1 MKDLTGYSKGQLVV
15 IAKGREERH
24 TTAKG
29 RKILN
34 RYWLCRCS
42 CGTEK
47 EVAEK
52 HLLYSDIKSCGCY
65 MQSEVYS
72 ELSSKRIKASKHFE
86 DLSGKTY
93 NRLTVLGFDKVYKG
107 NAYYLCQCL
116 CGKTISVKY
125 TSLVNNKVRSCGCL
139 QRDKAKSNYVDLT
152 GQRFNHLVCLSYL
165 GKSKWK
171 CQCDCGNLTI
181 VDARHLKNGHTKSC
195 GCWNKEVIDKK
206 TNKLKGLRFGKLI
219 VLDKAEKKG
228 FWECKCD
235 CGNRVVVK
243 GANLT
248 RTRNPQITCGCADY
262 YGSETKSLA
271 KQFNRSTS
279 TIVFTEHRLF
289 GEALVK
295 PSKAQ
300 IKELKNYFSQTE
312 MQGSSFE
319 EKEVVSF
326 VKSIYKG
333 EVIENDRS
341 LIAPKELD
349 IYIPEKNFAIEYD
362 GLAWHSERTGCKSSY
377 HLQKTRACNGK
388 GVRLFHLYSNEWRD
402 KKEIVKSMIS
412 SALGIYERKIYARK
426 CDVREVTDRTA
437 VKDMLN
443 GNHLQGDCGR
453 FSKAMGLYY
462 KGELVQLCV
471 FGTQHFGRKDTV
483 ELYRMVTL
491 KNTQVVGGFSR
502 LMEHSGYSEV
512 MSYVSLRTFN
522 ASGYYSS
529 GWTLESISQPSYC
542 YTDGFATYSRQLF
555 KKDKCLKRFDN
566 VTEDMTETE
575 MTEKNG
581 FYKLWDCGTYKVSW
595 KKELK
600 NKCI

>member
-1 MKDLTGYSKGQLVV
+1 MKKDLVNQHFGEWTVLSYAYKKNYRDYWHCKCSCGNEKDVQQRCLLNGDSTSCGCSNKEKIKDLTGEVFGRLTVISFAYSYN
-15 IAKGREERH
+15 
-24 TTAKG
+24 
-29 RKILN
+29 N
-34 RYWLCRCS
+34 RAYWNCQCS
-42 CGTEK
+42 CGNKVVANSHNLVNGNTKSCGCLHSGNCESRKDITGQKFNHLTVIRYLGTQKSHSMLECLCDCGKICIK
-47 EVAEK
+47 ERSSLV
-52 HLLYSDIKSCGCY
+52 SGMIKSCGCRHY
-65 MQSEVYS
+65 PESDTDELAYKFHKHKSTVILAKKELFGKYIPVLSETQVKEMEIYFKKKKVIT
-72 ELSSKRIKASKHFE
+72 SSKA
-86 DLSGKTY
+86 
-93 NRLTVLGFDKVYKG
+93 
-107 NAYYLCQCL
+107 
-116 CGKTISVKY
+116 
-125 TSLVNNKVRSCGCL
+125 
-139 QRDKAKSNYVDLT
+139 
-152 GQRFNHLVCLSYL
+152 
-165 GKSKWK
+165 
-171 CQCDCGNLTI
+171 
-181 VDARHLKNGHTKSC
+181 
-195 GCWNKEVIDKK
+195 
-206 TNKLKGLRFGKLI
+206 
-219 VLDKAEKKG
+219 
-228 FWECKCD
+228 
-235 CGNRVVVK
+235 
-243 GANLT
+243 
-248 RTRNPQITCGCADY
+248 
-262 YGSETKSLA
+262 
-271 KQFNRSTS
+271 
-279 TIVFTEHRLF
+279 
-289 GEALVK
+289 
-295 PSKAQ
+295 
-300 IKELKNYFSQTE
+300 
-312 MQGSSFE
+312 

-362 GLAWHSERTGCKSSY
+362 GLARHSERTGCKSSY

-412 SALGIYERKIYARK
+412 SALGVYERKIYARK

-453 FSKAMGLYY
+453 FSRAMGLYY

-529 GWTLESISQPSYC
+529 GWTLESMSQPSYC
-542 YTDGFATYSRQLF
+542 YTDGFDTYSRQLF

-600 NKCI
+600 NKSI

>member
-1 MKDLTGYSKGQLVV
+1 MKSKVKTGDKYAMLTVLGLGKGNAKSKKYWLCKCACGNLTNVETSKLGKTQSCGCLKQTTTKLRDDLTGKVFEHLTVLSYAYTKKGRAYWKCRCFCGAIIVKQGKLLKMGSVTSCGCQHGKKRIIDLTNRVFGKLTVIKQVGSKRNSPLWECLCACGNMSLVTSRSLLSGNTKSCGCSHHRPAKNRKDLTGLRFGKLTV
-15 IAKGREERH
+15 IQHSYTEKKKA
-24 TTAKG
+24 
-29 RKILN
+29 
-34 RYWLCRCS
+34 YWL
-42 CGTEK
+42 
-47 EVAEK
+47 
-52 HLLYSDIKSCGCY
+52 
-65 MQSEVYS
+65 
-72 ELSSKRIKASKHFE
+72 
-86 DLSGKTY
+86 
-93 NRLTVLGFDKVYKG
+93 
-107 NAYYLCQCL
+107 
-116 CGKTISVKY
+116 
-125 TSLVNNKVRSCGCL
+125 
-139 QRDKAKSNYVDLT
+139 
-152 GQRFNHLVCLSYL
+152 
-165 GKSKWK
+165 
-171 CQCDCGNLTI
+171 CQCDCGNKINVYSSYLI
-181 VDARHLKNGHTKSC
+181 QGETKSC
-195 GCWNKEVIDKK
+195 GCVSN
-206 TNKLKGLRFGKLI
+206 F
-219 VLDKAEKKG
+219 
-228 FWECKCD
+228 
-235 CGNRVVVK
+235 
-243 GANLT
+243 
-248 RTRNPQITCGCADY
+248 
-262 YGSETKSLA
+262 
-271 KQFNRSTS
+271 
-279 TIVFTEHRLF
+279 
-289 GEALVK
+289 
-295 PSKAQ
+295 
-300 IKELKNYFSQTE
+300 
-312 MQGSSFE
+312 SFE

-349 IYIPEKNFAIEYD
+349 IYIPGKNFAIEYD

-412 SALGIYERKIYARK
+412 SALGVYERKIYARK

-453 FSKAMGLYY
+453 FSRAMGLYY

-542 YTDGFATYSRQLF
+542 YTDGLDTYSRQLF

-595 KKELK
+595 KKS
-600 NKCI
+600 